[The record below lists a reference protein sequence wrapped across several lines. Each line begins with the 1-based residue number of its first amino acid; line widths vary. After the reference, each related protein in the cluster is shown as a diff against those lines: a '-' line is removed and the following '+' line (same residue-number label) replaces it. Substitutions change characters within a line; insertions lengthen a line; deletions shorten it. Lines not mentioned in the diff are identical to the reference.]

1 MVIQIAMADVRCAG
15 SRNIVL
21 IRARVDGMS
30 VAPATPSRARAA
42 MSVSAVGANAASR
55 DATANAA
62 PPANSSRLRPMR
74 SPTAPIV
81 TRKPAMRKP

>member
-1 MVIQIAMADVRCAG
+1 MAVVRCAG

-21 IRARVDGMS
+21 ISASVEGMR
-30 VAPATPSRARAA
+30 VAPAIPSSARAA
-42 MSVSAVGANAASR
+42 ISVSAVGAYAATT

-62 PPANSSRLRPMR
+62 PPMSSSLRRPMR
-74 SPTAPIV
+74 SPIEPIV